1 MLGVRTTKLWI
12 EIQYSGCMSTTV
24 FGRLGGSLF
33 WITLFSVAIAFVRSV
48 SFAEDSVT
56 RGADLPQLEQREAD
70 EKDNG
75 AGEHPSDSK
84 TVDSK
89 PAVGRIL
96 PPQAAVLALKQWEST
111 SRCST
116 CKGKGKVTKAVVVD
130 TEVVT
135 PKEAGP
141 AIKRDITKN
150 VLVDCTTCDGQRL
163 TKEKR
168 LVSGANNF
176 AKTLAQVDAAHAA
189 WPKAHDDLLKSLREL
204 VTLGKDAWQ
213 ARLNATIG
221 GALTGTV
228 VRAASPVV
236 FVGFLDDERQ
246 KNETDDRR
254 LWIRVDN
261 TSIRMEQ
268 PRLVDTSGRQLI
280 TPGKQMAVLTG
291 GWLVQREDESGRF
304 VSVVENGFVMS
315 VR

>member
-1 MLGVRTTKLWI
+1 MNANF
-12 EIQYSGCMSTTV
+12 

-33 WITLFSVAIAFVRSV
+33 WIVFVSVAVT
-48 SFAEDSVT
+48 FARGSALAQESAAP
-56 RGADLPQLEQREAD
+56 GADLPRVEQREAD
-70 EKDNG
+70 EKDDG
-75 AGEHPSDSK
+75 AREDVSDSK
-84 TVDSK
+84 TVNSK
-89 PAVGRIL
+89 PAVGRML
-96 PPQAAVLALKQWEST
+96 APQAAVLALKQWEST

-116 CKGKGKVTKAVVVD
+116 CKGKGKVTKAVVVG
-130 TEVVT
+130 TEVVN

-141 AIKRDITKN
+141 SIKRDITKN

-163 TKEKR
+163 TKEKW
-168 LVSGANNF
+168 LVTGANNF
-176 AKTLAQVDAAHAA
+176 AKALAQVDVTHAA

-213 ARLNATIG
+213 ARLNGTIG

-268 PRLVDTSGRQLI
+268 PRLVDTSGRQL
-280 TPGKQMAVLTG
+280 TTRGKEMAVLTG